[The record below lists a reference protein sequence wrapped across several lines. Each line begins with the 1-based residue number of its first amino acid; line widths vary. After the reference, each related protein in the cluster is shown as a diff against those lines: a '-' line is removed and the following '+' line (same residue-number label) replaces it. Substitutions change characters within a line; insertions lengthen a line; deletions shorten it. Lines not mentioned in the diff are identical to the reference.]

1 MSIIIEVAFL
11 FIIAVVPLLLYA
23 GLKRIVNPVPVVLP
37 VLIAGIIIIPLD
49 YITLKLF
56 TLDLIRMERGDVIL
70 LSNAFF
76 ALVILFGAVAVV
88 TAFAYLKR
96 KMAQKWHW
104 IAMAPAAFA
113 GAVCTGI
120 SLIIETTAEGPW
132 PHYFHRLPVFIGV
145 FMDYIIAVFHL
156 GDVVYGHGSQVYNLI
171 LYAGLFLEVF
181 IVSVL
186 VYALT
191 CFLWSRVNPRKDQ

>member
-96 KMAQKWHW
+96 PLKAHGPIISTGSRSSSAFSW
-104 IAMAPAAFA
+104 I
-113 GAVCTGI
+113 T
-120 SLIIETTAEGPW
+120 
-132 PHYFHRLPVFIGV
+132 
-145 FMDYIIAVFHL
+145 
-156 GDVVYGHGSQVYNLI
+156 
-171 LYAGLFLEVF
+171 
-181 IVSVL
+181 
-186 VYALT
+186 
-191 CFLWSRVNPRKDQ
+191 